1 LVARRSGGSAHS
13 DTAQFIDFNSV
24 SAGATVTYTAANPSN
39 TSGTLTVNDGL
50 HSASVL
56 LIGTYSLANFHST
69 SVGGHIRI
77 TDPVAAPP
85 SADIGLLINY
95 MAASF
100 ASSGVHGGAAV
111 TEAAEAPR
119 TPLLAHPL
127 TG

>member
-1 LVARRSGGSAHS
+1 
-13 DTAQFIDFNSV
+13 
-24 SAGATVTYTAANPSN
+24 
-39 TSGTLTVNDGL
+39 
-50 HSASVL
+50 
-56 LIGTYSLANFHST
+56 LANFHST